1 MVTFTPLGQEN
12 GIRPNKGQ
20 GDRLLEN
27 IINFRVKNIYFSSFH
42 RKMAVRIPKRFLW
55 VDSLPKNFS
64 GANPAR
70 VRKLPIGENSTP
82 LSLNFTDYF

>member
-27 IINFRVKNIYFSSFH
+27 IINFRVKNIYFSPFH